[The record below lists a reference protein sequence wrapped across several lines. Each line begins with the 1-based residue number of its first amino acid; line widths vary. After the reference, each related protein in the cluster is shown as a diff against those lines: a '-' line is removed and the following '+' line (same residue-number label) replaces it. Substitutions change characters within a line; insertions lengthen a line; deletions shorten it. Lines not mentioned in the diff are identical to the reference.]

1 MTALIRA
8 QLTQLRTLRST
19 YVVAI
24 AVVLV
29 AAGITWADLADAG
42 GAKLDSPGELRNALI
57 LDVGI
62 VSALF
67 AAMFATLG
75 TASEYRHQ
83 TIGLRVLA
91 APRRLSMLVARL
103 FTYGGLSAVAGLAA
117 LGVSYALAGPVLD
130 AKGLSLGLSSSELAG
145 IAAEVGLAS
154 VLFSMIGVAVGFICR
169 SPAAAAMVV
178 GGWFIVEKSLADLLG
193 SAHDYLPYALLNSVL
208 DVEGAM
214 APAAAGLA
222 LCGVTAVM
230 ATASGALLLRRD
242 VG

>member
-1 MTALIRA
+1 MTALMRA

-42 GAKLDSPGELRNALI
+42 GAKLDSPGELRDALI

-83 TIGLRVLA
+83 TIGLRVLG

-193 SAHDYLPYALLNSVL
+193 GAHDYLPYALLNSVL

-214 APAAAGLA
+214 APAAAGIA